1 MTRTIIG
8 RDVRN
13 CHPPKALEVV
23 NQLIADLKAGVKDE
37 KTRIMTKGTK
47 IFVIRYLAVRD
58 KENKFMGVLETIEEV
73 SKLYK
78 MIKEVLEKDKE

>member
-1 MTRTIIG
+1 
-8 RDVRN
+8 
-13 CHPPKALEVV
+13 
-23 NQLIADLKAGVKDE
+23 
-37 KTRIMTKGTK
+37 MTKGTK

-58 KENKFMGVLETIEEV
+58 KENKFMGVLETTEEV